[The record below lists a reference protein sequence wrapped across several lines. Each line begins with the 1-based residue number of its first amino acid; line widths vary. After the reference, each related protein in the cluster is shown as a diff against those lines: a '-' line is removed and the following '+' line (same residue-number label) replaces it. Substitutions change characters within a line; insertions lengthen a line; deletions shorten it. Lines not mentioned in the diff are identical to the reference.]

1 MPSRSWNTSTW
12 PSVAGPAPM
21 PITGTSISPISSS
34 VTALGIASKTIAK
47 QPASCSA
54 SASAAMRAAAR
65 ALRPWAFQ
73 PPSAVEVWGVRPTW
87 PITGMP
93 APTIA
98 RARLAGSLAAALQL
112 DDLAAAL
119 LDHPH
124 GGRDRLLVGDLI
136 GAEGQVADQQRAC
149 CRPRLTARVSTS
161 MSVSS
166 TGVVAV

>member
-21 PITGTSISPISSS
+21 PITGISISPISSS

-54 SASAAMRAAAR
+54 RASAAIRAAAR

-98 RARLAGSLAAALQL
+98 RARLAGASPPPSSLTTSQPPSLTIRIA
-112 DDLAAAL
+112 
-119 LDHPH
+119 
-124 GGRDRLLVGDLI
+124 
-136 GAEGQVADQQRAC
+136 VAIAC
-149 CRPRLTARVSTS
+149 SSETS
-161 MSVSS
+161 
-166 TGVVAV
+166 